1 MSFSLDIKLVFIYSF
16 QFSSSSLDTL
26 GENDFNHLNLEI
38 YSEVLNLVN
47 KRDFKPMNTCLF
59 KENSNKKRPD
69 KNEFYG
75 SLRSKEINDK
85 KHQHVLKV

>member
-26 GENDFNHLNLEI
+26 GENDFNHLNLKL
-38 YSEVLNLVN
+38 Y
-47 KRDFKPMNTCLF
+47 RM
-59 KENSNKKRPD
+59 RD

>member
-26 GENDFNHLNLEI
+26 GENDFNHLNLKL

-59 KENSNKKRPD
+59 KENSNP
-69 KNEFYG
+69 G
-75 SLRSKEINDK
+75 IKESVK
-85 KHQHVLKV
+85 